1 MSSAVE
7 LEKGIFCRI
16 WKADSADARG
26 SLVLIHGFGDHSE
39 YQLAVTMCRP
49 SDCAC
54 VAIDLPGHGL
64 SAGPRGHI
72 DNWTDYERAVD
83 LTVAYARQNFGDK
96 VVVWGSS
103 LGGLLAL
110 SFATRDTAP
119 VAASAPMLGLPI
131 GAFGRCLI
139 NIGAALS
146 PVTTITINTR
156 PQPGCHG
163 LCSLGWLRLAATAC
177 DRFRNDAAARFQG
190 TVLIQVG
197 TKDPLV
203 SLADVEALKS
213 RCSYSEDSCLI
224 QTYAG
229 AAHEPFIVDG
239 DKASKRRR
247 DIREVYLRDLR
258 DFIQKNL

>member
-1 MSSAVE
+1 MSSVVE
-7 LEKGIFCRI
+7 LRTGVFCRV
-16 WKADSADARG
+16 WKAESADARG
-26 SLVLIHGFGDHSE
+26 SLVLIHGLGDHSE

-64 SAGPRGHI
+64 SAGQRGHI
-72 DNWTDYERAVD
+72 DNWTDYERTVD
-83 LTVAYARQNFGDK
+83 LTVAYARYNFGDK

-119 VAASAPMLGLPI
+119 VAASAPMLSLPV
-131 GAFGRCLI
+131 GAVGRCLI

-146 PVTTITINTR
+146 PMTTITVNTR
-156 PQPGCHG
+156 PSPGCHG
-163 LCSLGWLRLAATAC
+163 LCSLGWLRLAARAC
-177 DRFRNDAAARFQG
+177 DRLQSDAARFQG

-197 TKDPLV
+197 TEDPLV
-203 SLADVEALKS
+203 SLADVEAVKS
-213 RCSYSEDSCLI
+213 RCSLSEDRCVV

-229 AAHEPFIVDG
+229 AGHEPFNVHG
-239 DKASKRRR
+239 EKVSKRRR
-247 DIREVYLRDLR
+247 DIREAYLRDLHK
-258 DFIQKNL
+258 FIEENL